1 MAMTD
6 FLPLRT
12 ERLTLRLLTPEDVAR
27 LTHFLLS
34 PASEPMTGALIDQEQ
49 SAVGPRDA

>member
-1 MAMTD
+1 MVAETH
-6 FLPLRT
+6 PLFG
-12 ERLTLRLLTPEDVAR
+12 RLLAAEDVAR